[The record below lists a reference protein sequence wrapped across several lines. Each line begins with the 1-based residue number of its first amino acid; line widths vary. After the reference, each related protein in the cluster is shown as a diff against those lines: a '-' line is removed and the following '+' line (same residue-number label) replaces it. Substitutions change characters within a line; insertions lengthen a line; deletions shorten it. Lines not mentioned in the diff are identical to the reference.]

1 MTESYLENII
11 NNIDNFINDSNNFTS
26 MTDFELYNI
35 LDSQNVEF
43 EHLFIILSYLDSE
56 KLFKMLHYRDFYDN
70 TIVLCAILISLLNES
85 DKLFKNCYDHPY
97 QFMKHNNTMIGC
109 INRLKEIY
117 KLFYNEN
124 VKLLCF
130 KRKFTIDFLNLLQYN
145 YFKFD
150 IVNVLF
156 KIKNL
161 IVILEYI
168 YKEHKLFYD
177 TEREYSEQTYPNQEQ
192 AMHYEEVFNNFV
204 KNYNKEIVKLKIS
217 KNNTHI
223 DVNKVIMFL
232 L

>member
-1 MTESYLENII
+1 MTESYLEII

-56 KLFKMLHYRDFYDN
+56 KLFKMLYYRDFYDN

-177 TEREYSEQTYPNQEQ
+177 TEREYSEQSYPNQEQ

>member
-43 EHLFIILSYLDSE
+43 KHLFIILSYLDNE

-130 KRKFTIDFLNLLQYN
+130 KRKFTIDFVNLLQYN

-177 TEREYSEQTYPNQEQ
+177 TEREYSEQSYPNQEQ